1 VRDVSDAI
9 LSAKAFRVNEETPL
23 VHRRVKTPMY
33 CDCRALYSNPRQ
45 RTTVIEALLRAI
57 KPTLR
62 KRRRPAI
69 AGIAVAGVPWAAMI
83 ADRLNLPLLVVRPE
97 RKKYGTRRLVEG
109 DAAVGSHVVIIDDVL
124 FSGTALLEAM
134 SALRD
139 EHLMPTIVATIVS
152 YGNTNLSRALS
163 RKRIQAVPLLRAE
176 QLVAD
181 ALSAG
186 QISAAQAVVCNAF
199 IEKLASRPLPS
210 PFR

>member
-1 VRDVSDAI
+1 
-9 LSAKAFRVNEETPL
+9 
-23 VHRRVKTPMY
+23 MY
-33 CDCRALYSNPRQ
+33 CDCRVLFSNPSQ
-45 RTTVIEALLRAI
+45 RTIVIEALLRAI
-57 KPTLR
+57 RPTLQ

-109 DAAVGSHVVIIDDVL
+109 DAAIGSHVVIIDDVL

-134 SALRD
+134 SALRA
-139 EHLMPTIVATIVS
+139 EHLLPTTVATIVS
-152 YGNTNLSRALS
+152 YGNTKLSRALS

-181 ALSAG
+181 ALRAG
-186 QISAAQAVVCNAF
+186 QISPAQAAVCNTF
-199 IEKLASRPLPS
+199 MQKLASRPLPS